1 MLFLGKNDGNRSAP
15 HPTALSYES
24 KGYIGINEMIREH
37 FYIIANSIKPY
48 AFETAKVLALPAGCK
63 FKARFTRKWIQ
74 QDILSYTS
82 QMIGKTGIYILR
94 DWKKDILIPI
104 RNIIIEKVTSLGDI
118 VIINYMVG
126 DYIDYSGTKE
136 GRAKQLDTFN
146 SSFFDDIDEL
156 KPTRGVET
164 AMSPLVFT
172 SNSDIQIKNFSA
184 FETSKDSAISE
195 KWLNTIY
202 NLENIELFQGMSFV
216 LPMIYSK
223 SNDLIIA
230 DKKNKITLYPNK
242 DYIIEIL
249 HYIIYNEESSSVSDR
264 HKSTCNGYMPYGPY
278 VISLI
283 SPIKG
288 ISLSPKEL
296 TATGRY
302 DGIKSFISIDA
313 NVTGI
318 CQLIVEPTIPTF
330 AKDSYDPKIY
340 IDLYIPLRTISIFTQ
355 AFLFTIFFATYICI
369 EFLDLLNKKQF
380 PTLTSFLSDLS
391 MVLFT
396 IKLLSFIDKV
406 KQLILEFWWHK

>member
-230 DKKNKITLYPNK
+230 DKK
-242 DYIIEIL
+242 
-249 HYIIYNEESSSVSDR
+249 
-264 HKSTCNGYMPYGPY
+264 
-278 VISLI
+278 
-283 SPIKG
+283 
-288 ISLSPKEL
+288 
-296 TATGRY
+296 
-302 DGIKSFISIDA
+302 
-313 NVTGI
+313 
-318 CQLIVEPTIPTF
+318 
-330 AKDSYDPKIY
+330 
-340 IDLYIPLRTISIFTQ
+340 
-355 AFLFTIFFATYICI
+355 
-369 EFLDLLNKKQF
+369 
-380 PTLTSFLSDLS
+380 
-391 MVLFT
+391 
-396 IKLLSFIDKV
+396 IKLRYT
-406 KQLILEFWWHK
+406 LIKIIL